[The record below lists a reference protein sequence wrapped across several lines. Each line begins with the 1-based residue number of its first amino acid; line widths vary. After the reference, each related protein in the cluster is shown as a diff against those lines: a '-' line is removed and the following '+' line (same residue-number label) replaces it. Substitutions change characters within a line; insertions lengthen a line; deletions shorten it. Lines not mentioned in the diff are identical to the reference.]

1 MKDINVQTPQVQ
13 RMIQELEA
21 CQDPWNEKAVQLCQE
36 ILAKAEAD
44 KNVLV
49 QGYCHARLARFYY
62 RHSDQDRCNKHI
74 QLGIPM
80 QDASG
85 DGVSLAISC
94 NLLGIDAVNHGDY
107 AIALEYFQRALQSD
121 KTNPRSTGNAL
132 VNIGHI
138 YYEVEDLDTAIR
150 YCHDG
155 RQYVESSGDLDAI
168 LLALE
173 QEATYDIWSGRIQ
186 EAEELIPRIQKIL
199 TQLEEKYPDVVY
211 PDLAETM
218 IYYYDAQGDSEKRN
232 AAAEDFLCRLEK
244 FDEYLDYAED
254 AIWIADT
261 MLNVGN
267 TEYVGRLL
275 DHMRQPVMDS
285 EIYHIML
292 EFIQRD
298 IRYNQMI
305 GNVDRCQQLESDY
318 VDISIKK
325 KKEDVRIYRM
335 NVNVRT
341 KIAELEIEKKRMED
355 ENRRLM
361 RAATIDPLTQVAN
374 RALMNQKAEEM
385 FEEAYQQRKTL
396 AVEMMDVDF
405 FKQFNDTYGHQEG
418 DRCLQRIASIL
429 KSLEDQYTFVARYGG
444 DEFFIIY
451 LSLTDNQVLAK
462 AESIR
467 QAVAELSMDNL
478 GAPSGKVT
486 VSQGIRNSIPKMANK
501 VWDYT
506 YAADNALYQVKKTNK
521 GNILLLH
528 RAEMNEAVLADST
541 ME

>member
-1 MKDINVQTPQVQ
+1 
-13 RMIQELEA
+13 
-21 CQDPWNEKAVQLCQE
+21 
-36 ILAKAEAD
+36 
-44 KNVLV
+44 
-49 QGYCHARLARFYY
+49 
-62 RHSDQDRCNKHI
+62 
-74 QLGIPM
+74 
-80 QDASG
+80 
-85 DGVSLAISC
+85 
-94 NLLGIDAVNHGDY
+94 
-107 AIALEYFQRALQSD
+107 
-121 KTNPRSTGNAL
+121 
-132 VNIGHI
+132 
-138 YYEVEDLDTAIR
+138 
-150 YCHDG
+150 
-155 RQYVESSGDLDAI
+155 
-168 LLALE
+168 
-173 QEATYDIWSGRIQ
+173 
-186 EAEELIPRIQKIL
+186 
-199 TQLEEKYPDVVY
+199 
-211 PDLAETM
+211 
-218 IYYYDAQGDSEKRN
+218 
-232 AAAEDFLCRLEK
+232 
-244 FDEYLDYAED
+244 
-254 AIWIADT
+254 
-261 MLNVGN
+261 
-267 TEYVGRLL
+267 
-275 DHMRQPVMDS
+275 
-285 EIYHIML
+285 
-292 EFIQRD
+292 
-298 IRYNQMI
+298 
-305 GNVDRCQQLESDY
+305 
-318 VDISIKK
+318 
-325 KKEDVRIYRM
+325 
-335 NVNVRT
+335 
-341 KIAELEIEKKRMED
+341 MED

>member
-1 MKDINVQTPQVQ
+1 MV
-13 RMIQELEA
+13 
-21 CQDPWNEKAVQLCQE
+21 
-36 ILAKAEAD
+36 
-44 KNVLV
+44 
-49 QGYCHARLARFYY
+49 
-62 RHSDQDRCNKHI
+62 
-74 QLGIPM
+74 
-80 QDASG
+80 
-85 DGVSLAISC
+85 
-94 NLLGIDAVNHGDY
+94 
-107 AIALEYFQRALQSD
+107 
-121 KTNPRSTGNAL
+121 
-132 VNIGHI
+132 
-138 YYEVEDLDTAIR
+138 
-150 YCHDG
+150 
-155 RQYVESSGDLDAI
+155 
-168 LLALE
+168 
-173 QEATYDIWSGRIQ
+173 
-186 EAEELIPRIQKIL
+186 
-199 TQLEEKYPDVVY
+199 
-211 PDLAETM
+211 
-218 IYYYDAQGDSEKRN
+218 YYYDALGDSEKRN

-244 FDEYLDYAED
+244 FDEYLNYAED
-254 AIWIADT
+254 VIWVADT

-275 DHMRQPVMDS
+275 DYMRQPMMDS

-418 DRCLQRIASIL
+418 DRCLQRVASIL
-429 KSLEDQYTFVARYGG
+429 KSLEDQNTFVARYGG

-451 LSLTDNQVLAK
+451 LGLTDNQVLAK

-486 VSQGIRNSIPKMANK
+486 VSQGIRNSIPKMTNK

-528 RAEMNEAVLADST
+528 SAEMNEAVLADST